1 MSYISDNLFPTYF
14 SKSVYH
20 MNFKKVWDAGYRG
33 IIFDIDNTLVG
44 HDAPADDH
52 AKRLIEI
59 LHGIG
64 FETVIVSNNE
74 EPRVKSFSDAIGC
87 KYVYKALK
95 PRAYGYNKALEVLH
109 MPKKVL
115 CIGDQIYTDIW
126 GANRAGLDSVLVRK
140 LHEYEPPHIHLKRM
154 LEMPVLWFYVRKK
167 KRTGTNKK

>member
-1 MSYISDNLFPTYF
+1 
-14 SKSVYH
+14 
-20 MNFKKVWDAGYRG
+20 MNFKKVRDAGYRG

-59 LHGIG
+59 LNGMG

-87 KYVYKALK
+87 KYVYKALI

-109 MPKKVL
+109 MPKRQVL

-140 LHEYEPPHIHLKRM
+140 LHEYEPPHIHLKRV
-154 LEMPVLWFYVRKK
+154 LEKPVLRLYVHNRKK
-167 KRTGTNKK
+167 AGLYSLR